1 MNMLKLL
8 TVGFFSLLLSTS
20 FAQLSFQPTKLSERI
35 YVGGGGGLGG
45 GRDVFGNRFTR
56 ITVTPMIGYLI
67 TDQFSAGTSLSY
79 ININYSDLGFR
90 YKQYG
95 VMPFLRYNINDLFLM
110 TEFNLINVPSLN
122 FNGQYDISERLT
134 VTRLL
139 AGAGYSMPVGGRSR
153 VNAVGMYDLA
163 YKRQY
168 FSSPWVLRVFFT
180 I

>member
-1 MNMLKLL
+1 MRLFTIVLL
-8 TVGFFSLLLSTS
+8 VASFSTAT
-20 FAQLSFQPTKLSERI
+20 AQLNFQPMKLSDKI

-45 GRDVFGNRFTR
+45 GRDVYGNRYTR
-56 ITVTPMIGYLI
+56 IAITPLIGYRI

-95 VMPFLRYNINDLFLM
+95 AMPFLRYNINDLFLM
-110 TEFNLINVPSLN
+110 TEFNLINVPSLS
-122 FNGQYDISERLT
+122 FNGQYDISDRLT

-168 FSSPWVLRVFFT
+168 FASPWVLRVFFT
-180 I
+180 L